1 MIDRTST
8 TDRSKAI
15 TRRAVTLGSMK
26 AALFVVLAGRMYYL
40 QVIEGEQYHMLA
52 EQNRINIRLL
62 APPRGL
68 IRDRFGVEMATNR
81 QNLRVVLIPEQAD
94 DVNTTLD
101 GLAKLVPLSE
111 VTRTRLLREIRRT
124 RGYIPVSV
132 AENLT
137 WTQFSAVNLNTPDLS
152 GVQPEIG
159 ETRHYP
165 FGPIAAHTVGYVT
178 PVPEGQS
185 DEDPLLQL
193 PGFRIG
199 KSGLEKTFDLK
210 LRGKAGNSRV
220 EVDAFGRSIRELARQ
235 DGDLGAEL
243 VLTLDMELQKYATE
257 RLGEESGAA
266 IVMDVQTGD
275 ILAMASTPAFDPN
288 TFNVGL
294 TNAQWNAYLHHDH
307 KPLTNKTISGLYA
320 PGSTYKLS
328 VALAGLECG
337 AIDTNFQVF
346 CGGKKQLGN
355 VTFHCWQKNGHG
367 TVDLHGALKGSCDVY
382 FYEAALRIGI
392 DRMAEMAKRLGYGEP
407 LNIGLADE
415 KAGVVPTRAWK
426 KAVHNAPLTQGDALN
441 AGIGQGFVLVTPLQL
456 ATMTARVANGVKAVR
471 PRLVRSIGGRP
482 VQYEEPPDLGIS
494 PASIAEVQAGAY
506 AVANEPGGTA
516 LKVRLDLPGN
526 PKMCS
531 KTGTAQVKHL
541 KDGDKRTQEELPWHL
556 RNNALFICWAPHDA
570 PRYAVAIV
578 LEHGMKGSQYAGPI
592 GGDILRQAMIRDPL
606 RMAAYDPPVPQGPKK
621 A

>member
-1 MIDRTST
+1 MDSRDIERT
-8 TDRSKAI
+8 KAI
-15 TRRAVTLGSMK
+15 TRRAVTLGGMK
-26 AALFVVLAGRMYYL
+26 AALFIVLAGRMYYL
-40 QVIEGEQYHMLA
+40 QVIDGAQYQMLA

-68 IRDRFGVEMATNR
+68 IRDRFGVDMATNK

-94 DVNTTLD
+94 DVNATLD
-101 GLAKLVPLSE
+101 GLSKLVPLGDT
-111 VTRTRLLREIRRT
+111 TRARLLREIRRT

-132 AENLT
+132 AENLS
-137 WTQFSAVNLNTPDLS
+137 WGQFSSVNLNMPDLS

-165 FGPIAAHTVGYVT
+165 YADMTAHTIGYVA
-178 PVPEGQS
+178 PVPEGQT
-185 DEDPLLQL
+185 EGDPLLQL

-235 DGDLGAEL
+235 DGELGAEL
-243 VLTLDMELQKYATE
+243 VLTLDMELQKYAFE
-257 RLGEESGAA
+257 RLGNESASA
-266 IVMDVQTGD
+266 VVMDVQTGD
-275 ILAMASTPAFDPN
+275 VLAMVSTPAFDPN

-294 TNAQWNAYLHHDH
+294 TNAQWNSYLRHDH
-307 KPLTNKTISGLYA
+307 KPLTNKAIAGLYA

-328 VALAGLECG
+328 VALAGLESG
-337 AIDTNFQVF
+337 AIDTNFRAF
-346 CGGKKQLGN
+346 CSGKKQMGN

-367 TVDLHGALKGSCDVY
+367 SVDLHDAIKGSCDVY
-382 FYEAALRIGI
+382 FYEAALRIGM
-392 DRMAEMAKRLGYGEP
+392 DRMAEMARRLGMGEP

-415 KAGVVPTRAWK
+415 KAGIIPTRAWK
-426 KAVHNAPLTQGDALN
+426 KAAHNAPLTQGDLLN
-441 AGIGQGFVLVTPLQL
+441 AGIGQGFVLTTPLQL

-471 PRLVRSIGGRP
+471 PRLVRSIGGQP
-482 VQYEEPPDLGIS
+482 VHYDDVPDLGIARS
-494 PASIAEVQAGAY
+494 SIAEVQAGAFG
-506 AVANEPGGTA
+506 VSNEPGGTA
-516 LKVRLDLPGN
+516 LRVKLDILGV
-526 PKMCS
+526 KMCG
-531 KTGTAQVKHL
+531 KTGTAQVKRL
-541 KDGDKRTQEELPWHL
+541 KEGDKRTQEELPWHL

-570 PRYAVAIV
+570 PRYAVAVV

-592 GGDILRQAMIRDPL
+592 GGDILRQAMLRDPA
-606 RMAAYDPPVPQGPKK
+606 RMAAYSPAPDTKSKGPSR